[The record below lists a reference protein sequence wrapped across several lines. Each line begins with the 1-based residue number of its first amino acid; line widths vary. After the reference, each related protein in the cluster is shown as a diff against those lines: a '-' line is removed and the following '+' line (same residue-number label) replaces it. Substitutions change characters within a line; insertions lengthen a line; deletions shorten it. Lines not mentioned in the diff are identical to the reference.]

1 MAEQH
6 GLWNRVKARFH
17 LTTNHLLWGTVVIL
31 AAIVFGSM
39 IFNPAAPE
47 VAEVNEE
54 VPPDMYSETL
64 EGRVVQ
70 VLSENRMI
78 VGGQEQPIQRVLIEM
93 TSGSQKGRMVEVE
106 HGGMTVM
113 TESRRVRAGDRVL
126 IEYSRGPT
134 GEHFYIG
141 DFIRLPTLLL
151 LTLLFA
157 MATVIVG
164 RQVGLR
170 SLISMGFSVL
180 IIALFIL
187 PRLSDGQNPVLI
199 CIVGSFLA
207 MAPSLY
213 LTYGWDWKTHSALLG
228 LVISLMVTSLLSTLS
243 ASWGHLTGF
252 SSEEAA
258 FLVLSSQTQI
268 DPRGLALGGIIIGTL
283 GVLDDVTVG
292 QASATFELKRA
303 NPALSWQ
310 QLFRHGMAIGRDHI
324 ASMVNTLMMAYVGAA
339 LPLFLLLTSSSASL
353 VQTLNREFLAEEII
367 RTLVG
372 SLGLILAV
380 PITSLIAGIVA
391 ERRGAPGAAERTEK
405 QMERR

>member
-1 MAEQH
+1 MV
-6 GLWNRVKARFH
+6 VKTLMQRFH
-17 LTTNHLLWGTVVIL
+17 LTTNHLLWGAVLVL
-31 AAIVFGSM
+31 AMIAFGSM
-39 IFNPAAPE
+39 FFNPAAP
-47 VAEVNEE
+47 AEVNEE
-54 VPPDMYSETL
+54 MQSDVTSETL

-70 VLSENRMI
+70 VLSQDQTT
-78 VGGQEQPIQRVLIEM
+78 VGEQEQLTQRVLVEI
-93 TSGSQKGRMVEVE
+93 TKGSQEGRMVEVE
-106 HGGMTVM
+106 HGGMTVT
-113 TESRRVRAGDRVL
+113 TESRRVQAGDRVL

-134 GEHFYIG
+134 GEHFYIS
-141 DFIRLPTLLL
+141 DFIRLSTLLL

-157 MATVIVG
+157 VATVIVG
-164 RQVGLR
+164 RRVGLR
-170 SLISMGFSVL
+170 SLISMGFSIL

-213 LTYGWDWKTHSALLG
+213 LTYGWNWKTHSAFLG
-228 LVISLMVTSLLSTLS
+228 LAISLMVTSLLAALFVG
-243 ASWGHLTGF
+243 WGHLTGF

-268 DPRGLALGGIIIGTL
+268 DLRGLALGGIIIGTL
-283 GVLDDVTVG
+283 GVLDDVTIG

-303 NPALSWQ
+303 NPGLNWQ
-310 QLFRHGMAIGRDHI
+310 QLFRHGMVIGRDHI

-339 LPLFLLLTSSSASL
+339 LPLFLLLMSSSASL
-353 VQTLNREFLAEEII
+353 AQTLNREFLAEEII

-380 PITSLIAGIVA
+380 PITSLIAGLVA
-391 ERRGAPGAAERTEK
+391 ERRGTSDMTESTL
-405 QMERR
+405 